1 MKLINKNNI
10 LSLTQMLKMTKIE
23 LMALIVSKDIHAM
36 GIDNLHKETLIDILN
51 FELLMDQPQ
60 IWEGL
65 Q

>member
-51 FELLMDQPQ
+51 FELLIDQPQ

>member
-10 LSLTQMLKMTKIE
+10 LSLTQMLKMTKNE

-51 FELLMDQPQ
+51 FELLIDQPQ